1 MCERLDS
8 FTFFP
13 YVSSVIPTD
22 DYKLKLTFEN
32 GEKKIFDVR
41 PLLSQ
46 RPWTSLKD
54 LDFFMKAK
62 VLGCSVVWDMETD
75 IALEIPYQNS
85 IPETVL

>member
-1 MCERLDS
+1 MTCH
-8 FTFFP
+8 FIH
-13 YVSSVIPTD
+13 VNSVIPTV

-46 RPWTSLKD
+46 RPWSSLKD

-62 VLGCSVVWDMETD
+62 VLGCSVAWDMETD
-75 IALEIPYQNS
+75 IAPEILYEQS
-85 IPETVL
+85 IPEAVQ